1 MRCIKN
7 IKPKDMKRKSI
18 NTTLLAA
25 VTLLAFC
32 AVSCDEFP
40 PVKYDDPEP
49 YEVYTDEDFSDCT
62 LVTVKELKDMYKSSP
77 VNITDNIYIKAQVIS
92 SDQSGNLYRTMYLQ
106 DATAGMELKIGTRN
120 LYNDYKL
127 GQWVYV
133 KLRDLTLGD
142 YNGMVGIGYRS
153 HDPEY
158 ETAYI
163 ENQYIID
170 THIFRGA
177 MDEPVEPLLL
187 ESDEDI
193 RDEGNFGKYV
203 TIKGLTYSDK
213 LFVILYYDPDGD
225 HQDYQGNCV
234 FLDEESGEQ
243 GYGNYG
249 IDTWAI
255 SENAFQ
261 AMLDDP
267 EFDFNGF
274 PDVDKSRFTGPYSY
288 TVSQYFRTSAQMGG
302 MDLQIRTSGYARF
315 ADTQIDSRIL
325 AGEPFD
331 ATGILTYYNSG
342 SEPNYQ
348 FTLLDLSGIVIP
360 E

>member
-1 MRCIKN
+1 
-7 IKPKDMKRKSI
+7 MKRKSI
-18 NTTLLAA
+18 NTILLAA

-49 YEVYTDEDFSDCT
+49 YEVYTDGDFSDCT

-106 DATAGMELKIGTRN
+106 DATAGIELKIGTRN

-158 ETAYI
+158 ETSYI

-274 PDVDKSRFTGPYSY
+274 LEDNDIGKSRFVAPYSY
-288 TVSQYFRTSAQMGG
+288 TISQYFQTSPEMGG

-315 ADTQIDSRIL
+315 ADTEIDSRIL